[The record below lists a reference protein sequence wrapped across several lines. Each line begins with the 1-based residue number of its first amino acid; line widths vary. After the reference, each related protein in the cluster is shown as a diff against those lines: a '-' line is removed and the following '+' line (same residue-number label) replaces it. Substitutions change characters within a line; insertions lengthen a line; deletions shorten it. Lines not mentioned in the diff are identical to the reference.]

1 MPTCYIV
8 GAGDFTPRGFAPVP
22 GDLVLAADGGYRAL
36 CSLGYTPDLLL
47 GDFDSLGDLPLPPDL
62 PVLRFPARKD
72 DTDTGLALR
81 HGLDRGYRDFALYG
95 CAGGRVDHLL
105 ANLQSMAR
113 ISRLGAAIRLAAPE
127 YDAWALTGPAP
138 STPAPDASGPAPH
151 APDASAP
158 RIPRP
163 HASGPAPPPP
173 PPRAHASASHISASH
188 ASAPSTS
195 APSTPAPHASA
206 PHISAS
212 HASAPST
219 SSDRPRAHPHRPARP
234 PRRRPALPP
243 PATLFRPPRRPAA
256 RCVHGDS
263 AHGDRRRG
271 LRSPSPGR
279 ATAMGPAA
287 PALPVG
293 GTRRPSRPRA
303 PARPPRPALGLA
315 PRPRTALR
323 APAACAPRA
332 LVHGPPRTPR
342 RSRARPPRARSLP
355 PPAPHSPLANPRR
368 MRYDR
373 ASPERIETR

>member
-36 CSLGYTPDLLL
+36 YSLGYTPDLLL

-81 HGLDRGYRDFALYG
+81 HGLDRGFRDFALYG

-113 ISRLGAAIRLAAPE
+113 VSRLGATIRLAAPE

-138 STPAPDASGPAPH
+138 DASASDASAPDASGPAPH

-158 RIPRP
+158 STPAPDASAP
-163 HASGPAPPPP
+163 HAS
-173 PPRAHASASHISASH
+173 
-188 ASAPSTS
+188 
-195 APSTPAPHASA
+195 APHASA

-219 SSDRPRAHPHRPARP
+219 SAPSTSAPSTPAPDVPAPHASASHASASHASGPAPHAPDGPAATLTLPDRPGG
-234 PRRRPALPP
+234 
-243 PATLFRPPRRPAA
+243 TLVSVF
-256 RCVHGDS
+256 C
-263 AHGDRRRG
+263 HGDRAEGVTLTGLSYPLDGADLTGDFPLGVSNRRLEGQPATVSVRRG
-271 LRSPSPGR
+271 TLLIFQG
-279 ATAMGPAA
+279 A
-287 PALPVG
+287 
-293 GTRRPSRPRA
+293 
-303 PARPPRPALGLA
+303 
-315 PRPRTALR
+315 
-323 APAACAPRA
+323 
-332 LVHGPPRTPR
+332 
-342 RSRARPPRARSLP
+342 
-355 PPAPHSPLANPRR
+355 
-368 MRYDR
+368 
-373 ASPERIETR
+373 